1 MNSNIRDIIN
11 NKLHNFKYLNFT
23 IAFYII
29 FFYTYYSLFAYLLD
43 KNYIMLLLYF
53 IFFILFYSV
62 HKNFTYFIGFIILIT
77 LKIFN
82 IDNILNNSSIKL
94 LNKISNNKIENYEDD
109 SYSALMRRVDSK
121 ADSKKNELE
130 NDDDPE
136 NNPCKTYIVKKVEEA
151 GFKISS
157 NSHNTDKKKNSTASD
172 IDSMWSGMENVEKP
186 TYYRLA

>member
-77 LKIFN
+77 FKIFN
-82 IDNILNNSSIKL
+82 IDIIINSHSINL
-94 LNKISNNKIENYEDD
+94 INKFNPNKIENLDV
-109 SYSALMRRVDSK
+109 MRRVQEK
-121 ADSKKNELE
+121 ADDKEKELKDDQEKNK
-130 NDDDPE
+130 PSP
-136 NNPCKTYIVKKVEEA
+136 NPCKSYIINKVQEA
-151 GFKISS
+151 GIKIS
-157 NSHNTDKKKNSTASD
+157 NSTFNYESKK
-172 IDSMWSGMENVEKP
+172 DSTESAIEEILSGMDDLGP
-186 TYYRLA
+186 PPPFYRLA